1 MTAKLTLHE
10 TVESQLET
18 QVVKVEEE
26 RLALQARHATADATP
41 DPPASPWHTSPPGNT
56 RPQLPSCTWHLAPA
70 TSHLLA
76 GAAR

>member
-26 RLALQARHATADATP
+26 RLALQARH
-41 DPPASPWHTSPPGNT
+41 G
-56 RPQLPSCTWHLAPA
+56 
-70 TSHLLA
+70 
-76 GAAR
+76 